1 MNSSFYKG
9 LIRSYGKSLVLL
21 KRINKMNDTTQMLA
35 SFIAKEVYDE
45 ENIDIVNSSNGDNLQ
60 SHKKNK

>member
-1 MNSSFYKG
+1 
-9 LIRSYGKSLVLL
+9 
-21 KRINKMNDTTQMLA
+21 MNDTTQMLA

>member
-1 MNSSFYKG
+1 
-9 LIRSYGKSLVLL
+9 
-21 KRINKMNDTTQMLA
+21 MNDTTQMLA
-35 SFIAKEVYDE
+35 SFSAKEVYDE